1 MKKAEAI
8 TIPSQPKAEE
18 AKKTDT
24 PVETK
29 KKKKPAGDCGCIE
42 EVAFR
47 MGFIGREQLLLLAD
61 KYAKSGYG
69 EYLRLLRMP
78 FRR

>member
-29 KKKKPAGDCGCIE
+29 KKKKPAGDCGCS
-42 EVAFR
+42 R
-47 MGFIGREQLLLLAD
+47 
-61 KYAKSGYG
+61 AKRT
-69 EYLRLLRMP
+69 LKK
-78 FRR
+78 